1 MGYGKARLAC
11 VAAIALGIVSVS
23 AQREETHG
31 RDAVPDYDKVF
42 NQETIG
48 RLDLRMTAADW
59 DALVADMDSMAGRFG
74 AAGGIGGAGGAGGF
88 QPGPGGGGGG
98 GQIPP
103 ATAEAVT
110 ACSGRTEGDACSFGT
125 PAAAGRC
132 VQTGNA
138 TPLTCFAL
146 PAGGG
151 NAPGGNTPGGGNTGN
166 VNQRDDVELLPRTPI
181 YVPVDV
187 TFDGETFRHVGFRL
201 KGNSSLVST
210 WQRGTDKVPFRLNT
224 DVLED
229 RYPEIANQTFFGFPN
244 IGFSN
249 NILDSSYLRAKVVT
263 DLMREA
269 GLPAAR
275 TAFMRVYLDRG
286 AGAVYL
292 GLYTMIEI
300 PDEPM
305 LDTAFGSSAGNLYK
319 PHGTGGRWTVF
330 VADDFPKRTN
340 AADEDWT
347 DVDDAIA
354 VLNEPTGDREVW
366 RRRLE
371 ARVDVSTF
379 LRWLALNTLVGN
391 NDAYGGLSAHN
402 YYLYGS
408 PRHRD
413 RLFWIPW
420 DHDLSVPST
429 TGGIGGGG
437 GGFAGGG
444 GGVGGPGGGAGQTT
458 LDLFHSRIGADWPL
472 IRRLLDDPVFRAAYR
487 GHVTELLDTVLEP
500 SRVSARVRAEYE
512 RIAPYVVG
520 ADGEAVGRSFAGTPA
535 QFEASTIGPT
545 GIAAILQSRTTA
557 ARIALGGT
565 Q

>member
-1 MGYGKARLAC
+1 MVQGSARLAC
-11 VAAIALGIVSVS
+11 VAAIALGIASLS
-23 AQREETHG
+23 AQRDDTHG
-31 RDAVPDYDKVF
+31 RDAVPDYGRVF
-42 NQETIG
+42 NQYEIA
-48 RLDLRMTAADW
+48 RLDLRMTSADW
-59 DALVADMDSMAGRFG
+59 DAVVADMDSMVGRFG
-74 AAGGIGGAGGAGGF
+74 AAGGAGGF
-88 QPGPGGGGGG
+88 QPGQGGVGGGG
-98 GQIPP
+98 GQVPG
-103 ATAEAVT
+103 ATPEAVT

-125 PAAAGRC
+125 PAVAGRC
-132 VQTGNA
+132 VQTANA
-138 TPLTCFAL
+138 SPLTCFAL
-146 PAGGG
+146 PAGG
-151 NAPGGNTPGGGNTGN
+151 NAPGGGNPGGGNAGGGGFAGN
-166 VNQRDDVELLPRTPI
+166 DNQRDDVELLPRTPI

-187 TFDGETFRHVGFRL
+187 TFDGETFSHVGFRL

-210 WQRGTDKVPFRLNT
+210 WQRGTEKVPFRLNM
-224 DVLED
+224 DALED
-229 RYPEIANQTFFGFPN
+229 RYPEIADQTFFGFPN

-269 GLPAAR
+269 GLPAPK

-286 AGAVYL
+286 AGTTYL

-300 PDEPM
+300 PDEPL
-305 LDTAFGSSAGNLYK
+305 LDTLFGSSAGNLYK

-347 DVDDAIA
+347 DVEDAIA
-354 VLNEPTGDREVW
+354 ALNDTTGDREVW

-371 ARVDVSTF
+371 ARVDVGTF

-420 DHDLSVPST
+420 DHDLAIPST

-437 GGFAGGG
+437 IGGG
-444 GGVGGPGGGAGQTT
+444 GTGGQPT
-458 LDLFHSRIGADWPL
+458 LDLFLTQTGANWPL
-472 IRRLLDDPVFRAAYR
+472 IRKLLDNPVYRSTYR
-487 GHVTELLDTVLEP
+487 GYVGELLNSVLEP
-500 SRVSARVRAEYE
+500 SRVSARVRAEYD
-512 RIAPYVVG
+512 RILPYVFG
-520 ADGEAVGRSFAGTPA
+520 ASGEAPERSFAGTAA
-535 QFEASTIGPT
+535 QFEAAAIGPT

-557 ARIALGGT
+557 ARTTLST
-565 Q
+565 TP

>member
-1 MGYGKARLAC
+1 MFTVRRSLSYA
-11 VAAIALGIVSVS
+11 VAAAVALGVASLS
-23 AQREETHG
+23 AQRDDTHG
-31 RDAVPDYDKVF
+31 RGAVPDYERVF
-42 NQETIG
+42 NQDVVG
-48 RLDLRMTAADW
+48 RLEIRMASSDW
-59 DALVADMDSMAGRFG
+59 DAVVADMDSMAGRFG
-74 AAGGIGGAGGAGGF
+74 GAGGF
-88 QPGPGGGGGG
+88 GTPPGGDLGGGRGGG
-98 GQIPP
+98 GQVPP
-103 ATAEAVT
+103 ANTEAVA
-110 ACSGRTEGDACSFGT
+110 ACTGRTEGDACSFGT
-125 PAAAGRC
+125 PAVSGRC

-138 TPLTCFAL
+138 SPLACVGL
-146 PAGGG
+146 PGGG
-151 NAPGGNTPGGGNTGN
+151 GFPGGGNPGGGN
-166 VNQRDDVELLPRTPI
+166 PGGGLGGNGNQRDDVELLPRTPI

-210 WQRGTDKVPFRLNT
+210 WQRGAEKVPFRLNI
-224 DVLED
+224 DALED
-229 RYPEIANQTFFGFPN
+229 RYPEIRNQTFFGFPN
-244 IGFSN
+244 LGFSN

-269 GLPAAR
+269 GLPAAK

-286 AGAVYL
+286 AGQTYL

-305 LDTAFGSSAGNLYK
+305 LDSLFGSSAGNLYK

-340 AADEDWT
+340 DADQDWT
-347 DVDDAIA
+347 DVEDAIA
-354 VLNEPTGDREVW
+354 ALNDTTVDREVW

-371 ARVDVSTF
+371 ARIDVGAF

-420 DHDLSVPST
+420 DHDLAIPGA
-429 TGGIGGGG
+429 TGGL
-437 GGFAGGG
+437 
-444 GGVGGPGGGAGQTT
+444 GGAGGPQAAT
-458 LDLFHSRIGADWPL
+458 LDLFHTRLGNEWPL
-472 IRRLLDDPVFRAAYR
+472 IRRLLDDPAFRATYR
-487 GHVTELLDTVLEP
+487 GQLEELLNSVLEP
-500 SRVSARVRAEYE
+500 SRVNARVRAEYD

-520 ADGEAVGRSFAGTPA
+520 ATGEAAERSFAGTAA
-535 QFEASTIGPT
+535 QFEAATIGP
-545 GIAAILQSRTTA
+545 GGVAALLQSRATA
-557 ARIALGGT
+557 ARAALST
-565 Q
+565 TR

>member
-1 MGYGKARLAC
+1 MVYAKARLVC

-74 AAGGIGGAGGAGGF
+74 AAGGIGGAGGGGGF

-98 GQIPP
+98 GQLPP

-125 PAAAGRC
+125 PPAAGRC

-146 PAGGG
+146 PTGGG
-151 NAPGGNTPGGGNTGN
+151 NAPGGNLPGGGNAGN

-269 GLPAAR
+269 GLPAPR

-286 AGAVYL
+286 AGAIYL

-354 VLNEPTGDREVW
+354 VLNEATGDREVW

-437 GGFAGGG
+437 GGFVGG
-444 GGVGGPGGGAGQTT
+444 GGPGGGAGQTTT
-458 LDLFHSRIGADWPL
+458 LDLFHSRIGAEWPL

-487 GHVTELLDTVLEP
+487 GHVTDLLNTVLEP
-500 SRVSARVRAEYE
+500 ARVSARVRAEYE

-520 ADGEAVGRSFAGTPA
+520 AGGEAAERSFAGTAA

-545 GIAAILQSRTTA
+545 TGIAALLQNRSTA
-557 ARIALGGT
+557 ARVALGGA